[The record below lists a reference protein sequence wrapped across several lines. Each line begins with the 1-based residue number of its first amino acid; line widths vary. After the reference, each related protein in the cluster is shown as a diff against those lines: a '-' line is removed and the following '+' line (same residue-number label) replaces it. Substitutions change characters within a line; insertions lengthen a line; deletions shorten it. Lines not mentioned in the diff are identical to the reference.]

1 MTTHIQLARRI
12 LCSGLLLFLLAAC
25 QAAEPNLTAEPTLS
39 LDLTPSPLPGTPT
52 PEPTATPMPRLEVET
67 YTVQPGDTLRSIAA
81 AYSLQPET
89 VLWANY
95 DALLDIPDLLFEDMQ
110 LTILPVDGVYHQVGG
125 GDTVEN
131 IAAFFATSPQA
142 IINWAPNG
150 IDPVNAVIQPGQW
163 LVVPG
168 GQRSLRR
175 RILPNLPRTAMA
187 VDFMEFGA
195 GACPL
200 NVEGGA
206 VGDGVYTAP
215 ASPLNVI
222 GEDFWSAHPGVDLA
236 AEPGRAVLAA
246 DDGVVTF
253 SGWSNFGYGYAVMLD
268 HGNGQ
273 FSLYAGLAEAQA
285 QCGASLEQGA
295 PLGTVGIIGHP
306 AGSFVHFEIRQGGAP
321 VDPLGLLSDE

>member
-1 MTTHIQLARRI
+1 MTTHVQQARRI
-12 LCSGLLLFLLAAC
+12 LCSGLLLFLLGAC
-25 QAAEPNLTAEPTLS
+25 AQSTPTPEPTLS
-39 LDLTPSPLPGTPT
+39 LELTPSPLPGTPT

-81 AYSLQPET
+81 AYNLQPET

-95 DALLDIPDLLFEDMQ
+95 DALLDIPDLLFEGMQ

-131 IAAFFATSPQA
+131 IAAFFATTPQA
-142 IINWAPNG
+142 IFNWGPNA
-150 IDPVNAVIQPGQW
+150 IDPANAVIQPGQW

-175 RILPNLPRTAMA
+175 RSMPNLPRHAMA

-195 GACPL
+195 GACPR
-200 NVEGGA
+200 NVEDGA
-206 VGDGVYTAP
+206 VGDGVYAAP
-215 ASPLNVI
+215 VSPLDVI

-273 FSLYAGLAEAQA
+273 FTLYAGLAEVQA
-285 QCGASLEQGA
+285 LCGASLAQGE
-295 PLGTVGIIGHP
+295 PLGTAGIIGHP
-306 AGSFVHFEIRQGGAP
+306 VGSFVHFEIRQGGVG
-321 VDPLGLLSDE
+321 VDPLELLRE